1 MNSLYWL
8 APVLAVVALIF
19 AAYKAAVVKKAKN
32 GNDRM
37 QEIAAAISEG
47 AKAFLYSEYKFM
59 AIFIVVLFLLN
70 FVGGIVGLSLGI
82 NWFNALVVGIFGAPG
97 VVLLLLLKY
106 LL

>member
-1 MNSLYWL
+1 METIAIILIAIN
-8 APVLAVVALIF
+8 AVVLNLKLLTAPIRF
-19 AAYKAAVVKKAKN
+19 AAKMLINALV
-32 GNDRM
+32 G
-37 QEIAAAISEG
+37 
-47 AKAFLYSEYKFM
+47 F
-59 AIFIVVLFLLN
+59 VVLFLLN